1 MVPSFFASL
10 FAADETHFQKKKG
23 IFFFFI
29 IVIILFFYFEKKSI
43 VFLFGS
49 SCKYPPMKMSKS
61 QLSNSSQDGVN
72 AAKLIHS
79 ISLKGDGNWKGLACE
94 PFHHCSTY

>member
-29 IVIILFFYFEKKSI
+29 IVIILFFLFREKIDS
-43 VFLFGS
+43 VFVRL
-49 SCKYPPMKMSKS
+49 
-61 QLSNSSQDGVN
+61 QLQVSPYEN
-72 AAKLIHS
+72 
-79 ISLKGDGNWKGLACE
+79 E
-94 PFHHCSTY
+94 